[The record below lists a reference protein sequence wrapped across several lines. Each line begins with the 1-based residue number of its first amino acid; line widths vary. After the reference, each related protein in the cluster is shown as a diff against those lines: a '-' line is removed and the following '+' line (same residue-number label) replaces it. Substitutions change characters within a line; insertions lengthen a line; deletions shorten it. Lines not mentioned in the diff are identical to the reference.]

1 MKYVVAFLAGLAIA
15 GGIGFAFYYDATHIT
30 PGERLDTIHYW

>member
-1 MKYVVAFLAGLAIA
+1 MRYFGAFLLGLAIA
-15 GGIGFAFYYDATHIT
+15 GSIGYAFYYDATHIT